1 MKILLLNDD
10 YAGLKGTEYDG
21 EPHGRGGAAV
31 IAAGLAQSYAAAGHT
46 VHVLTTHQS
55 ESVGITKEKIG
66 SVTVTSL
73 PIRYRKELRQY
84 LSLWNP
90 TASRLIST
98 FLRNEGPFDAVH
110 AHNVHGFLT
119 YHSLVLARRSSKRVI
134 ITFHDVMS
142 VSYGRIATTRYLDRL
157 DPRLTIADHLL
168 QAGRTYNPLRN
179 IIILRILRN
188 IDCRVTVSE
197 ALRAV
202 LERNGIPVDAVIHN
216 GIATEQ
222 SEHSAEVARALE
234 QRWNLAGKKVLFL
247 GGRLRKDKG
256 IWESFDAF
264 LRIADRHS
272 DAVLL
277 LVGDKERART
287 LVEKYPHASAIRNR
301 IVSTGWLDR
310 RDMAAALSLSS
321 ICLTPSV
328 CFDSFP
334 TVNLEAMAAGKPI
347 VGTCFGGTREAV
359 EDGITGFVIDPRDTD
374 AYARAIDS
382 LLSDPERSQRMGAAG
397 RERIETKFSLK
408 KQTEQYLQ
416 LLA

>member
-1 MKILLLNDD
+1 MKILVLNDD
-10 YAGLKGTEYDG
+10 YAGLSGTEFDG

-31 IAAGLAQSYAAAGHT
+31 IAAGLAESYAAAGHN

-55 ESVGITKEKIG
+55 VSTGVVKEHIR

-73 PIRYRKELRQY
+73 PIRYPKDLRHY

-90 TASRLIST
+90 TASRLISE
-98 FLRNEGPFDAVH
+98 FLRNGGPFDAVH
-110 AHNVHGFLT
+110 VHNVHNFLT
-119 YHSLVLARRSSKRVI
+119 YHSLTLARQFSKRVL

-142 VSYGRIATTRYLDRL
+142 VSYGRIATKRYLDHL
-157 DPRLTIADHLL
+157 DPRLTIKDHLS

-179 IIILRILRN
+179 IIIRKILRN

-202 LERNGIPVDAVIHN
+202 LERNGVPVDAVIHN
-216 GIATEQ
+216 GIAPEQ
-222 SEHSAEVARALE
+222 SGHSAETARALT

-256 IWESFDAF
+256 VWESFDAF
-264 LRIADRHS
+264 LRIADRHP

-277 LVGDKERART
+277 LVGDKDRAQKLLET
-287 LVEKYPHASAIRNR
+287 FPKAAAICNR
-301 IVSTGWLDR
+301 IIATGWLDR
-310 RDMAAALSLSS
+310 GEMLGALSLSS

-334 TVNLEAMAAGKPI
+334 TVNLEAMAMGKPVI
-347 VGTCFGGTREAV
+347 GTRFGGTPEAV
-359 EDGITGFVIDPRDTD
+359 EHNVTGYIVDPRDTG
-374 AYARAIDS
+374 AYASALDT
-382 LLSDPERSQRMGAAG
+382 LLRDPELARRMGAAG

>member
-1 MKILLLNDD
+1 MNILLLNDD
-10 YAGLKGTEYDG
+10 YPGLTGTASEG

-31 IAAGLAQSYAAAGHT
+31 IAAGLAQSYAAMGHT

-55 ESVGITKEKIG
+55 GNGGITKEQIG

-73 PIRYRKELRQY
+73 PIRYPKGLRHY

-90 TASRLIST
+90 TASRLVST
-98 FLRNEGPFDAVH
+98 FLQNEGPFDAVH

-119 YHSLVLARRSSKRVI
+119 YHSLTLARKASRRVV

-142 VSYGRIATTRYLDRL
+142 VGYGRIATRRYLDHL
-157 DPRLTIADHLL
+157 DPRLTIRDHLS

-179 IIILRILRN
+179 AIIRRKLRN
-188 IDCRVTVSE
+188 IDCHITVSE
-197 ALRAV
+197 SLRTV

-216 GIATEQ
+216 GIAMQQ
-222 SEHSAEVARALE
+222 SDHSARSALE

-264 LRIADRHS
+264 LRIADHHP
-272 DAVLL
+272 DALLL

-287 LVEKYPHASAIRNR
+287 LVEKYPHASAIRSR
-301 IVSTGWLDR
+301 VVSTGWLDR
-310 RDMAAALSLSS
+310 GEMSGALSLSK

-334 TVNLEAMAAGKPI
+334 TVNLEAMVMGKPI
-347 VGTCFGGTREAV
+347 VGTCFGGTKEVV
-359 EDGITGFVIDPRDTD
+359 ENGITGFIVDPRDID
-374 AYARAIDS
+374 AYAYAIDT
-382 LLSDPERSQRMGAAG
+382 LLSDPDRARRMGVAG
-397 RERIETKFSLK
+397 RRRIEETFSLK
-408 KQTEQYLQ
+408 KQTQEYLK
-416 LLA
+416 LLS